1 MSTKIKQSV
10 ASVLFIG
17 TAALQVAHGQP
28 TELFIS
34 EYVEGSSHNKAVEIF
49 NGTGASVDLS
59 SYKLQYYFNG
69 SSSAGRT
76 IALTGIVADG
86 DTFAP
91 LERGNHRHHHL
102 RCRGAETDHRQAD
115 QKRGNAQ
122 QPRGGR
128 GRIDEAI
135 GGQGENGQAA
145 GNGQEIGQHHSG
157 RFLSARRENAHDNA
171 GLPALSPAAAA

>member
-10 ASVLFIG
+10 ASALFIG

-69 SSSAGRT
+69 SSSAGR
-76 IALTGIVADG
+76 
-86 DTFAP
+86 
-91 LERGNHRHHHL
+91 
-102 RCRGAETDHRQAD
+102 CRWRYLCCCPQFSRSSTNQ
-115 QKRGNAQ
+115 
-122 QPRGGR
+122 
-128 GRIDEAI
+128 
-135 GGQGENGQAA
+135 
-145 GNGQEIGQHHSG
+145 
-157 RFLSARRENAHDNA
+157 
-171 GLPALSPAAAA
+171 

>member
-86 DTFAP
+86 DTHANFNVTFHGLGVVQSEHHIRQQSLGLEGLLHP
-91 LERGNHRHHHL
+91 LPQLAFR
-102 RCRGAETDHRQAD
+102 
-115 QKRGNAQ
+115 
-122 QPRGGR
+122 
-128 GRIDEAI
+128 
-135 GGQGENGQAA
+135 
-145 GNGQEIGQHHSG
+145 
-157 RFLSARRENAHDNA
+157 RREN
-171 GLPALSPAAAA
+171 